1 MATVTVTA
9 HHNSSWKQ
17 KNGKWVKTKDKKDLK
32 ESRKVS
38 SDIGRAFLNK
48 TSKKSKNSHTD
59 GKSLYLHGHEIAK
72 HGENGAVH
80 GTMAG
85 LPTKTTKDRLN
96 AISNDRFHTKKGKHY
111 YGDKEIGERDWVQIK
126 EAIRIM
132 VEGAIK
138 DLETKDEEEKRLL
151 KINKPKKIMNDKERS
166 QFKGLQKKDL
176 KEDQLEEAKKLY
188 VRKVQG
194 DSRTRRNKKAWDL
207 AFNPKKPVSF
217 FDELK
222 AINAKKEQ
230 EKKDLKEGVG
240 HYSVKKTHTRNNPD
254 DMSDDDVYENDGNDG
269 SYTEYDI
276 HKDGK
281 KVGEL
286 KHHHYFGDILGKL
299 HGKHLPELSGYGK
312 KSKSGPQ
319 SSLHAFL
326 KSRTGKKWA
335 SNLHKYMK
343 EDDETASRY
352 KKALADSKGSITK
365 DGEEL
370 VKKRINQLQ
379 NKDLK
384 EGFFSGK
391 SLKPTKKGTK
401 LIKRLTNEGV
411 GRYLDKA
418 TGNQKRRIKNKLKH
432 HNSMVSTP
440 LSKIATNNKRLQRL
454 EK

>member
-17 KNGKWVKTKDKKDLK
+17 KNGKWVKTKKEPEYKKDLK
-32 ESRKVS
+32 ESRKIS
-38 SDIGRAFLNK
+38 SDIGKAFLNK
-48 TSKKSKNSHTD
+48 TAKKSKNSHTD

-85 LPTKTTKDRLN
+85 WPTKTTKDRLN

-151 KINKPKKIMNDKERS
+151 KTNKPKKIMIDKERS

-230 EKKDLKEGVG
+230 EKKDLKEGVLSALKNRLTG
-240 HYSVKKTHTRNNPD
+240 RRSKVKSDLENKSNDYSNKSFVSTLKAYAGLRVADNMFSPKGSKPGAKKIRTAA
-254 DMSDDDVYENDGNDG
+254 YK
-269 SYTEYDI
+269 EYD
-276 HKDGK
+276 
-281 KVGEL
+281 
-286 KHHHYFGDILGKL
+286 
-299 HGKHLPELSGYGK
+299 
-312 KSKSGPQ
+312 
-319 SSLHAFL
+319 
-326 KSRTGKKWA
+326 
-335 SNLHKYMK
+335 
-343 EDDETASRY
+343 
-352 KKALADSKGSITK
+352 
-365 DGEEL
+365 
-370 VKKRINQLQ
+370 
-379 NKDLK
+379 
-384 EGFFSGK
+384 K
-391 SLKPTKKGTK
+391 SLKYRKLEASAKHKAENLSKTKNYFTGKG
-401 LIKRLTNEGV
+401 RVDEGV

-432 HNSMVSTP
+432 QNSMVSTP

>member
-1 MATVTVTA
+1 MATIQVKIHYHKYPNRPDKEPTT
-9 HHNSSWKQ
+9 HNVKVADHGGPLYGEHVQRELHKQ
-17 KNGKWVKTKDKKDLK
+17 YPHLKGQWQKLEVIKGRNNLKEGALKDLVTKDEEEKRLLKTDKPKKVLSDKERSQLKNLQKKDKLD
-32 ESRKVS
+32 EARKVS
-38 SDIGRAFLNK
+38 TIVGRAFLNK
-48 TSKKSKNSHTD
+48 SSKKSKNSHTD
-59 GKSLYLHGHEIAK
+59 GKSLYLHGNEIAK

-85 LPTKTTKDRLN
+85 WPTKTTKDRLN

-151 KINKPKKIMNDKERS
+151 KINKPKKIMIDKERS

-240 HYSVKKTHTRNNPD
+240 
-254 DMSDDDVYENDGNDG
+254 
-269 SYTEYDI
+269 
-276 HKDGK
+276 
-281 KVGEL
+281 
-286 KHHHYFGDILGKL
+286 
-299 HGKHLPELSGYGK
+299 
-312 KSKSGPQ
+312 
-319 SSLHAFL
+319 
-326 KSRTGKKWA
+326 
-335 SNLHKYMK
+335 
-343 EDDETASRY
+343 
-352 KKALADSKGSITK
+352 
-365 DGEEL
+365 
-370 VKKRINQLQ
+370 
-379 NKDLK
+379 
-384 EGFFSGK
+384 
-391 SLKPTKKGTK
+391 
-401 LIKRLTNEGV
+401 
-411 GRYLDKA
+411 RYLDKA

-432 HNSMVSTP
+432 QNSMVSTP